1 MKQFKENDMENEKEG
16 NKENEKDRKWIR
28 RMLIVFLILFLL
40 WLLTRCAVSPTGEKE
55 VAVTDFFDPS
65 AKTGILPGRSEEEI
79 QEELNKVVAEGMFNI
94 SIASVVTVEKNSE
107 EAMARIENIAANHH
121 HMKVFITLDGED
133 EPIYESAGL
142 APGQYLEYIKLKRP
156 LPAGTYSA
164 TAMFTAYHTED
175 LSQAGQAA
183 AKIIIVAG
191 S

>member
-1 MKQFKENDMENEKEG
+1 MRQFKENDRGSKNGDNRENETC
-16 NKENEKDRKWIR
+16 RKWIR
-28 RMLIVFLILFLL
+28 RILIILLILFLL
-40 WLLTRCAVSPTGEKE
+40 WLLSRCTVSPTDKKE

-65 AKTGILPGRSEEEI
+65 AKTGTLPGRSEEEI
-79 QEELNKVVAEGMFNI
+79 QAELNKVVEEGMFNI
-94 SIASVVTVEKNSE
+94 SIASVVTVEENGD

-121 HMKVFITLDGED
+121 NMTVSITLDGED

-142 APGQYLEYIKLKRP
+142 APGQYLEYVRLNRP

-164 TAMFTAYHTED
+164 TALFTAYHTED

-183 AKIIIVAG
+183 AQITIVAG